1 MCGQGKTARRKRAL
15 PLFSLLHQS
24 LACHSRSRSSQPRP
38 QGFSLKKW
46 VYKVSTEK
54 KNWWGPHANPEAGQY
69 SGYQVTGMRKKRAL
83 KNFHRKNWT
92 NRSAVSLTPA
102 PPPHPPTHMFQ
113 RAVKQ
118 ACWPRGHGFQVARMI
133 EWGQKSKPPKNP
145 QGFQQKTQ
153 KIPGTKINP
162 KIFPCL
168 ISELY

>member
-54 KNWWGPHANPEAGQY
+54 KNWSGPHANPEAGQY

-92 NRSAVSLTPA
+92 NRSAVSLTH
-102 PPPHPPTHMFQ
+102 PPPPPPTNPYVSTRCETSMLTQ
-113 RAVKQ
+113 GA
-118 ACWPRGHGFQVARMI
+118 WISSGEDDRMGAKI
-133 EWGQKSKPPKNP
+133 KTSQKSPGLPTKNPKNP
-145 QGFQQKTQ
+145 WNK
-153 KIPGTKINP
+153 N
-162 KIFPCL
+162 
-168 ISELY
+168 